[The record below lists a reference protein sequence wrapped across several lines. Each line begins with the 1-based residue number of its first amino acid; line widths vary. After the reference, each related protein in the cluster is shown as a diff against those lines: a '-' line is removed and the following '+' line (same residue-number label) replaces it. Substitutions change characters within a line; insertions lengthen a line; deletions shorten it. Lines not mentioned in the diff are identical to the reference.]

1 MIWKFLT
8 NLAKKAREVVQSHHV
23 QTAVVTLIVRSRI
36 VVKILAGSERSR
48 PSLHSNKTGSLLR
61 SIPSPL
67 FTHPTPI
74 PLFYRQ
80 R

>member
-8 NLAKKAREVVQSHHV
+8 NLATTARKVAQSHHV
-23 QTAVVTLIVRSRI
+23 QTAVVTLIVRARV

-48 PSLHSNKTGSLLR
+48 PSLHSNKTGSPLR

-67 FTHPTPI
+67 LPYPTPL

>member
-8 NLAKKAREVVQSHHV
+8 NLATMARKVVQSHPV
-23 QTAVVTLIVRSRI
+23 QRAVVTLIVRVRV
-36 VVKILAGSERSR
+36 VVKVLAGSERSR

-61 SIPSPL
+61 SILSSL
-67 FTHPTPI
+67 LTYPTPI